1 MIVMGTGKREGVQ
14 RLTPVGILMACGLL
28 LGACT
33 GTSIATNS
41 ASSGASG
48 LPSPNS
54 LTSSPSSDPIVSVVQ
69 HVAPAVVNV
78 TSKVVSVGAFGGA
91 QEGQGVG
98 TGFIIRSA
106 GVIVTNF
113 HVVETAVN
121 IKVTLPSPDSRSFDA
136 RVIGG
141 SDVHDLAVLK
151 VDATGLPTVPLGDST
166 NLQLGQTVIALGY
179 ALALPG
185 GPTVTSGIISSLA
198 RTVQASDPNAPG
210 GVRTYQDALQTDA
223 AINPGNSGGPL
234 VDLAGNVVGINTA
247 GNNQAENI
255 GFAISIDAAKPDIEQ
270 AMNNPAA
277 PVAYMGV
284 LTQTLDSGLAAQFG
298 LDVETGAWVQALT
311 PGGPAEQA
319 GFKQNDVIVS
329 FDGKPVTSSDEL
341 GNAIAARSPG
351 DQVTVEVVRGNQ
363 RLELKPTLGVRPLP
377 TP

>member
-1 MIVMGTGKREGVQ
+1 M
-14 RLTPVGILMACGLL
+14 
-28 LGACT
+28 
-33 GTSIATNS
+33 
-41 ASSGASG
+41 
-48 LPSPNS
+48 
-54 LTSSPSSDPIVSVVQ
+54 
-69 HVAPAVVNV
+69 
-78 TSKVVSVGAFGGA
+78 
-91 QEGQGVG
+91 
-98 TGFIIRSA
+98 
-106 GVIVTNF
+106 TNF

-121 IKVTLPSPDSRSFDA
+121 IKVTLPAPDSRSFDA

-151 VDATGLPTVPLGDST
+151 VDATGLPTIPLGDST

-198 RTVQASDPNAPG
+198 RTVQASDPNAAG

-234 VDLAGNVVGINTA
+234 VDLTGNVVGINTA

-270 AMNNPAA
+270 AMSNPAA

-298 LDVETGAWVQALT
+298 LDVEAGAWVQALT

-319 GFKQNDVIVS
+319 GLKQNDVIVS
-329 FDGKPVTSSDEL
+329 VDGKPVSSSDDL
-341 GNAIAARSPG
+341 GAAVAALKPG
-351 DQVTVEVVRGNQ
+351 DQVTVEVVRGTQ
-363 RLELKPTLGVRPLP
+363 RLELNVTLGVRPLP

>member
-1 MIVMGTGKREGVQ
+1 MGRRKREGVR
-14 RLTPVGILMACGLL
+14 RLTPIAILMACGLL

-33 GTSIATNS
+33 RTSTATNPS
-41 ASSGASG
+41 AKGTSG

-54 LTSSPSSDPIVSVVQ
+54 LNLSPSSDPIVSVVQ
-69 HVAPAVVNV
+69 QVAPAVVNV
-78 TSKVVSVGAFGGA
+78 TSNVVSVGAFGGA

-98 TGFIIRSA
+98 TGFIIQSD

-121 IKVTLPSPDSRSFDA
+121 IKVTLPSPDGRSFDA

-151 VDATGLPTVPLGDST
+151 VDATGLPTIPLGDST

-210 GVRTYQDALQTDA
+210 GLRTYQDALQTDA

-247 GNNQAENI
+247 GNSQAENI

-270 AMNNPAA
+270 AIGNPAA

-298 LDVETGAWVQALT
+298 LAVETGAWVQALT

-319 GFKQNDVIVS
+319 GLKQNDVIVS
-329 FDGKPVTSSDEL
+329 FAGKPVTSSDDL
-341 GNAIAARSPG
+341 GAAVSAQEPG
-351 DQVTVEVVRGNQ
+351 DQVTVEVVRGTQ
-363 RLELKPTLGVRPLP
+363 QLELTVTLGVRPLP